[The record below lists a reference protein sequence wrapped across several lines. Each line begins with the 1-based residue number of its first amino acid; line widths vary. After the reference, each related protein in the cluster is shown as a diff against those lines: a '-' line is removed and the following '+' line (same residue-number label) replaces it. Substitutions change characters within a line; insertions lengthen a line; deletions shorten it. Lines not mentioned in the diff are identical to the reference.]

1 MIACTRV
8 NRVAH
13 KTKEI
18 KVNSARDMYLVNVR
32 LLDRTVEDH
41 TERAEQNSQRLFG
54 DEGSQLV
61 RDVGDVNRR
70 RFDAIVMLRG
80 LGILFAAKRCP
91 ADTVTKLKVRIRSKY
106 FRGLSSYRM

>member
-1 MIACTRV
+1 M
-8 NRVAH
+8 
-13 KTKEI
+13 
-18 KVNSARDMYLVNVR
+18 NSARDMYLVNVR